1 MGVVNEFMKKASS
14 VFYISAAILLMLV
27 VIGVIAP
34 KAFETATGN
43 TESFIT
49 DTFGWYYLIIVTA
62 FVAICI
68 YLLVSPAGKIKLGKP
83 DDQPEFSR
91 PTWVAMLFSAGVGI
105 GLVFY
110 GTAEPISH
118 FALSSPT
125 GETGSDQAVR
135 DAMQYTFFHW
145 GIHAWAVYGLVGLCL
160 AYFMFRRGETGLIS
174 STLKPVI
181 GRHASGP
188 LGKAI
193 DVIAVLATV
202 MGVATS
208 LGFGAVQINGGLS
221 YLFGIP
227 SNMVSQFIIILAVT
241 VLFMIS
247 ALSGLDKGIK
257 ILSNANMLL
266 AAVVFLIVFI
276 FGPTLFTLNLFT
288 DTLGKYLQN
297 FVNMSFR
304 LAPLN
309 SDNRHWINV
318 WTIFY
323 WAWWIAWSPFV
334 GIFIARVSKGRT
346 IREFVTYVL
355 LAPSLISFL
364 WFSVFGGSAIS
375 IERSGTKIISALAT
389 QESLFGMLSTF
400 PWGTAI
406 SVVAIGLIAI
416 FFITSADSGTFVLA
430 MMTTNGDQNPNNT
443 LKIVWGLLLTAI
455 ALVLL
460 YSGGLQALQNTM
472 IIAALPFSVVIILMA
487 VSLLKV
493 LNADARELS
502 RTKRTQPPAQ
512 EKKHEN

>member
-1 MGVVNEFMKKASS
+1 MKKASS
-14 VFYISAAILLMLV
+14 VFYISAAILLVLV
-27 VIGVIAP
+27 LVGVIAP
-34 KAFETATGN
+34 NAFESFTSH
-43 TESFIT
+43 TESLIT
-49 DTFGWYYLIIVTA
+49 NTFGWYYLIIVTG

-68 YLLVSPAGKIKLGKP
+68 YLLVSPVGKIKLGKP
-83 DDQPEFSR
+83 DDKPEFSR

-118 FALSSPT
+118 FAISSPT

-135 DAMQYTFFHW
+135 DALQYTFFHW
-145 GIHAWAVYGLVGLCL
+145 GIHAWAVYGLVALCL

-181 GRHASGP
+181 GHYATGP
-188 LGKAI
+188 VGKAI
-193 DVIAVLATV
+193 DVVAVIATV
-202 MGVATS
+202 IGVATS

-221 YLFGIP
+221 YLFGVP
-227 SNMVSQFIIILAVT
+227 SNMVSQFIIILVVT

-247 ALSGLDKGIK
+247 ALSGLGKGIK
-257 ILSNANMLL
+257 ILSNVNMGL
-266 AAVVFLIVFI
+266 AAALFLLVFI

-297 FVNMSFR
+297 FVNMSLR

-309 SDNRHWINV
+309 SENRNWINT

-364 WFSVFGGSAIS
+364 WFAVFGGSAIA

-389 QESLFGMLSTF
+389 EESLFGMLSTF
-400 PWGTAI
+400 PFGTVI
-406 SVVAIGLIAI
+406 SIVAIGLIST
-416 FFITSADSGTFVLA
+416 FFITSADSGTFVLG
-430 MMTTNGDQNPNNT
+430 MMTTNGSQNPNNT
-443 LKIVWGLLLTAI
+443 LKMVWGLLLTAI

-472 IIAALPFSVVIILMA
+472 IIAALPFSLVIIMMA

-493 LNADARELS
+493 LNHDAKEIS
-502 RTKRTQPPAQ
+502 RAKRGSSHPP
-512 EKKHEN
+512 EKKS